1 MFERLEGS
9 LPVRVAQT
17 STRNGVCTANMRAGR
32 AGSFAYRV
40 TFTGTGWQTA
50 QGTSHVVDVG

>member
-17 STRNGVCTANMRAGR
+17 STHNGVCTTSIRADR
-32 AGSFAYRV
+32 MGSFAYRV
-40 TFTGTGWQTA
+40 TFTGAGWLTA
-50 QGTSHVVDVG
+50 QATSHMVDVR